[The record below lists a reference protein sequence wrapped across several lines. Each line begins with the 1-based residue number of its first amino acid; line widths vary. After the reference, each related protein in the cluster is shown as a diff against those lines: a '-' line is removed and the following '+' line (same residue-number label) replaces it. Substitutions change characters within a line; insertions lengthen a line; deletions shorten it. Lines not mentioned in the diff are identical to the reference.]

1 MKSNELLLFESTT
14 TQQPEEN
21 KSTLPLK
28 NSSNDRVRKSTNS
41 SRSDK
46 SSSNE
51 SSESD
56 NSDESSSSSS
66 DDKCISKSKTE
77 ESVKNDKKSV
87 SSKAPHKKQNE
98 NSTNLDL
105 LLSLGDDVPPTL
117 PSDVLSPSLGGLL
130 TPLEANA
137 NDNAKSNSLEVI
149 ESAPNFISNKATELL
164 NRISTGGLQLQYR
177 YTRLPYIYSPLMT
190 AVEFSFTNQ
199 GSSNLTDIRIGGRQ
213 LASKMSIHE
222 FPAIPILSIGGTST
236 VALGINFND
245 TTQTAKFDII
255 LTEEDGGKRCHGVSI
270 AAPIGEMLRPI
281 AVPETYFDTERS
293 KLRGM
298 NETSCKIKV
307 KPEYAGDNKSLK
319 QRVYETANV
328 ALVPTLDQDD
338 NITLKFAGRT
348 VATKSLVLISIIYQC
363 DEPKSAEILV
373 NCEKMVVGGLLLK
386 DIKEM
391 IS

>member
-1 MKSNELLLFESTT
+1 MG
-14 TQQPEEN
+14 
-21 KSTLPLK
+21 
-28 NSSNDRVRKSTNS
+28 
-41 SRSDK
+41 
-46 SSSNE
+46 
-51 SSESD
+51 
-56 NSDESSSSSS
+56 
-66 DDKCISKSKTE
+66 E
-77 ESVKNDKKSV
+77 ESVRSNKKSV

-137 NDNAKSNSLEVI
+137 NDNSKSNSFELI

-213 LASKMSIHE
+213 LASGMSIHE
-222 FPAIPILSIGGTST
+222 FPAIPILSSGGTST
-236 VALGINFND
+236 VTLGINFND
-245 TTQTAKFDII
+245 TTQNAKFDIT

-298 NETSCKIKV
+298 NETSCKIQV

-338 NITLKFAGRT
+338 TITLKFAGRT
-348 VATKSLVLISIIYQC
+348 VATKSLVLISIIYKC